1 MLDNSKHPLNQ
12 TNQSFLSELHKYI
25 ERDKAMKRASLRRNT
40 MDPHFKEMYLRQQTM
55 RHEMNVGNFRHIT
68 DSLIREA
75 DLSMEEFSRAIGY
88 KKEELELFIQNGIVS
103 RALHD
108 AILEYFEVNP
118 HDSLWVRYIHD

>member
-12 TNQSFLSELHKYI
+12 TNQSLLSELHKYI

-55 RHEMNVGNFRHIT
+55 RHEMNLGNFRHIT

-75 DLSMEEFSRAIGY
+75 DLSMEDFSKEIGY
-88 KKEELELFIQNGIVS
+88 KEEELELFIRKGILT

-108 AILEYFEVNP
+108 AILKYFEIDP
-118 HDSLWVRYIHD
+118 HDSLWERYMND